1 MAAFVDTSGLLKL
14 YVPESGSRW
23 MHSDVRTLGIT
34 IGAVTFAEIGSSLSR
49 RVREGDLSP
58 GDARDAWKTF
68 RRESR
73 SFIVVPL
80 TRRLLVAAANLSAR
94 TVVGLRTLDAL
105 QLQAAV
111 EAREDA
117 RASKL
122 MDPLFVSADERL
134 LVAADQ
140 FGFATDNPLDHP

>member
-14 YVPESGSRW
+14 YVPETGSRW
-23 MHSDVRTLGIT
+23 MHSVVRTLGIT
-34 IGAVTFAEIGSSLSR
+34 IGAVTFTEIGSSLSR

-80 TRRLLVAAANLSAR
+80 TRQLLVAAANLSAR
-94 TVVGLRTLDAL
+94 SVAGLRTLDAL

-111 EAREDA
+111 QARDDA
-117 RASKL
+117 LASKL
-122 MDPLFVSADERL
+122 TAPFFISADVRL
-134 LVAADQ
+134 LAAAGQ
-140 FGFATDNPLDHP
+140 LGFATDNPLDHL